1 MIKSGIYKKGE
12 KELIKLIEH
21 ITNKKTIEKSGAITI
36 FIGVA
41 RSKGRKD
48 KEVKTLVMESYEE
61 HANRTINQI
70 CKEVNK
76 KFKTNFVTICHFIGE
91 FETGEPIVFAAVGG
105 KHRKESFLALEEA
118 VERYKKEPALFK
130 KEVYLDGTQK
140 WMN

>member
-1 MIKSGIYKKGE
+1 
-12 KELIKLIEH
+12 
-21 ITNKKTIEKSGAITI
+21 
-36 FIGVA
+36 
-41 RSKGRKD
+41 
-48 KEVKTLVMESYEE
+48 MESYEE